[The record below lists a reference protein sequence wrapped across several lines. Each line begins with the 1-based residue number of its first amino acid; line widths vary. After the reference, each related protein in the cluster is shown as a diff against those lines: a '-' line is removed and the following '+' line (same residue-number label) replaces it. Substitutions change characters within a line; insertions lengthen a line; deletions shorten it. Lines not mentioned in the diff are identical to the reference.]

1 MTRTAEDFM
10 ASQSPKAEMNG
21 DSQSPPPSTGGIERR
36 SLRQQPTPRSFYA
49 PEATPQRASRS
60 ASQQHTPTPA
70 ANGAPQVFASGNAH
84 HFPDFRPGINT
95 LPTVRPVLT
104 PRTAPGQFQNFR
116 RRRFPDMNG
125 MPPQNMGM
133 RIGAGHPGA
142 PIMHR
147 ITMSLKSE
155 IPEDVEFSMQQL
167 VRISYEAGDELL
179 YQYHP
184 ALCDILFKMLREGID
199 RISKEGREDT
209 IASAAYTHQLERTNG
224 VALIIRNMAFSP
236 NNAKQFAMIIKPKD
250 LLLDGLRL
258 PKYANL
264 TELKHYLLETIE
276 VMANSLPFLPNDNLL
291 DVIAE
296 QLESNDRGML
306 LGAMRAICRL
316 VIGRD
321 DYNRL
326 GDVPFRSIQRIAS
339 ILMLE
344 DEELVSACLDF
355 LYQYTNNED
364 NTARL
369 LQHPDGIE
377 LSKQL
382 VRLLLFQGI
391 GGEQLVYIKNI
402 NKPRPPIHRIPHLPN
417 EIVQELL
424 TYSEPERATKWM
436 RCCFEE
442 DPEADITQ
450 IALWQAYQSRFTE
463 HVASSGLPLL
473 PAAEFIK
480 NVSVAFQTAS
490 AMVLPTPSGQRF
502 IIKGIRARETPMST
516 KGHVYLGCKW
526 YNTAGVPASKCTA
539 QHATPQ
545 DLWAHILQHHLSQPT
560 EGSVQGRPLWCNWSG
575 CDRFGSDGEKD
586 RHKVIAH
593 VRTHM
598 PDPGYRREDE
608 AADDPEA
615 RVIIRRCQTF
625 TDERGEAAGIPLT
638 SVLVLRNIGKRGGE
652 QAKRVIKALE
662 KDLWEVMAVNKPLA
676 VWVADLVMGEV

>member
-1 MTRTAEDFM
+1 
-10 ASQSPKAEMNG
+10 
-21 DSQSPPPSTGGIERR
+21 
-36 SLRQQPTPRSFYA
+36 
-49 PEATPQRASRS
+49 
-60 ASQQHTPTPA
+60 
-70 ANGAPQVFASGNAH
+70 
-84 HFPDFRPGINT
+84 
-95 LPTVRPVLT
+95 
-104 PRTAPGQFQNFR
+104 
-116 RRRFPDMNG
+116 
-125 MPPQNMGM
+125 
-133 RIGAGHPGA
+133 
-142 PIMHR
+142 MHR

-209 IASAAYTHQLERTNG
+209 VASAAYTHQLERTNG

-236 NNAKQFAMIIKPKD
+236 NNAKQFAMVLKPKD

-276 VMANSLPFLPNDNLL
+276 VMANSLPFLPNDSLL

-326 GDVPFRSIQRIAS
+326 GDVPFRSIQRITS

-369 LQHPDGIE
+369 LQHPDGTE
-377 LSKQL
+377 LTKQL

-402 NKPRPPIHRIPHLPN
+402 NKPRPPIHQIPHLPH
-417 EIVQELL
+417 EIVQDLL
-424 TYSEPERATKWM
+424 TFSEPERATKWLVT
-436 RCCFEE
+436 
-442 DPEADITQ
+442 P
-450 IALWQAYQSRFTE
+450 
-463 HVASSGLPLL
+463 LPI
-473 PAAEFIK
+473 E
-480 NVSVAFQTAS
+480 
-490 AMVLPTPSGQRF
+490 
-502 IIKGIRARETPMST
+502 
-516 KGHVYLGCKW
+516 
-526 YNTAGVPASKCTA
+526 CT
-539 QHATPQ
+539 
-545 DLWAHILQHHLSQPT
+545 
-560 EGSVQGRPLWCNWSG
+560 C
-575 CDRFGSDGEKD
+575 
-586 RHKVIAH
+586 
-593 VRTHM
+593 
-598 PDPGYRREDE
+598 
-608 AADDPEA
+608 
-615 RVIIRRCQTF
+615 
-625 TDERGEAAGIPLT
+625 
-638 SVLVLRNIGKRGGE
+638 
-652 QAKRVIKALE
+652 
-662 KDLWEVMAVNKPLA
+662 
-676 VWVADLVMGEV
+676 